1 MSIAGRFLL
10 ALCFCAVPALV
21 GAVEKS
27 DAARVAPSSWANDL
41 TPITDEEWTYSRI
54 AHLLERAGFGG
65 TPEEIAALAA
75 MTPAEAVNRLVDYET
90 IDDSKLPRY
99 EMSPIYPHGHKLVS
113 LQKIVPKA
121 TITGKAFG
129 IKAKQDGELPYQP
142 AINEFYTLLI
152 SEHWEMHRAAQW
164 WAERM
169 LLTPRPLQE
178 KLALFWHGHF
188 ATSQEKVLNCELMLG
203 QIATLRKLANGNF
216 RDILIAVAQDPAM
229 LIWLDNRDNVKGKP
243 NENFAREVMELFAMG
258 EGKGYT
264 EADIRELA
272 RALTGWTMRP
282 IETVKDD
289 PSFVDDKSRHDD
301 GVKTFLGEKGA
312 FTGYEAIDIIL
323 KQPATSRFI
332 SGKIYR
338 YFVREDPSPELTT
351 KLAKLLV
358 DSKYDL
364 KPLLKAIFLSRDFY
378 SEPSCGT
385 QIKSPVDFLV
395 STYKKLGLRTIPGI
409 PDFDDT
415 ARTLGQSLFFPPN
428 VAGWSG
434 GRCWINPATLLV
446 RGNFVQT
453 LLFPDPSSYVAPDKV
468 VAEGYRAIPL
478 KFRQYH
484 VTPQIWNPKTQHMEP
499 VSLAEY
505 DRFLA
510 GLSTGAMKA
519 MGSTSAKPKRTEA
532 EMMAGP
538 RQQNS
543 KMAQLANTERY
554 NLAVGV
560 YTGFV
565 EGYNR
570 VKPIPRT
577 PVEVDFVAM
586 VKSAN
591 VASAEEVVDYF
602 CRRFLSVDLQTD
614 RRAAAIDF
622 LRHELSSDRVDYK
635 DKNLDAVLRRT
646 VHLILSAPEYQ
657 LG

>member
-1 MSIAGRFLL
+1 MSLAGRFLF
-10 ALCFCAVPALV
+10 ALSVCAMPAFL
-21 GAVEKS
+21 GAVEKA
-27 DAARVAPSSWANDL
+27 DATRVPSPSWANDL
-41 TPITDEEWTYSRI
+41 TPITQEDWNYQRA

-65 TPEEIAALAA
+65 TPEEIEKLAA
-75 MTPAEAVNRLVDYET
+75 MTPAEAINYLVDYET
-90 IDDSKLPRY
+90 IDDSKLPPY
-99 EMSPIYPHGHKLVS
+99 ELSPIYPHGHKLVP
-113 LQKIVPKA
+113 LQKAVPKA
-121 TITGKAFG
+121 IATGKAYG
-129 IKAKQDGELPYQP
+129 IKAKQDGALPYQP

-152 SEHWEMHRAAQW
+152 SEHSEMHRAAQW

-216 RDILIAVAQDPAM
+216 RDMLIAVAQDPAM

-264 EADIRELA
+264 ETDIREIA

-282 IETVKDD
+282 VETVKDD

-301 GVKTFLGEKGA
+301 GVKAFLGEKGN
-312 FTGYEAIDIIL
+312 FTGYDAIDIIL

-332 SGKIYR
+332 SAKIYR
-338 YFVREDPSPELTT
+338 YFVREDLSPELNA

-364 KPLLKAIFLSRDFY
+364 KPLLKTIFLSRDFY

-385 QIKSPVDFLV
+385 QIKGPVDFLV
-395 STYKKLGLRTIPGI
+395 STYRKLGLRSMPGV
-409 PDFDDT
+409 PDFT
-415 ARTLGQSLFFPPN
+415 ETSRNLGQELFFPPN

-434 GRCWINPATLLV
+434 GRSWINPATLLA

-453 LLFPDPSSYVAPDKV
+453 LLFPDPASYIAPDKV
-468 VAEGYRAIPL
+468 VSEGYRAIPL

-484 VTPQIWNPKTQHMEP
+484 ITPHIWNPKTQHMEP

-510 GLSTGAMKA
+510 GLSSGAMKA
-519 MGSTSAKPKRTEA
+519 MGSTSAKPKKTAA
-532 EMMAGP
+532 EMMAATDATEIQDGGD
-538 RQQNS
+538 RQH
-543 KMAQLANTERY
+543 
-554 NLAVGV
+554 
-560 YTGFV
+560 
-565 EGYNR
+565 
-570 VKPIPRT
+570 
-577 PVEVDFVAM
+577 
-586 VKSAN
+586 
-591 VASAEEVVDYF
+591 
-602 CRRFLSVDLQTD
+602 
-614 RRAAAIDF
+614 RA
-622 LRHELSSDRVDYK
+622 L
-635 DKNLDAVLRRT
+635 
-646 VHLILSAPEYQ
+646 
-657 LG
+657 